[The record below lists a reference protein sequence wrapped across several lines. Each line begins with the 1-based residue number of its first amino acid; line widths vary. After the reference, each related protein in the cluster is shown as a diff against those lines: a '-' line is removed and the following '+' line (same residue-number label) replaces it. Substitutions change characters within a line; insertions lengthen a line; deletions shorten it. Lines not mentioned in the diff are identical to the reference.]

1 MAEAKSLSIFHILL
15 GVLLIATG
23 IAVFAVRLQHDGAYS
38 MPHGGPL
45 LAAIGLLVLGGILLL
60 PTKPR
65 ALAWIVILISPV
77 ALFPSIYS
85 IMGEWE
91 EVVSLYAKDAE
102 GKVVDLRLWIV
113 DRDDGA
119 WVGMSRD
126 KATSFN
132 LHESQLELL
141 RVGKKSC
148 VVPRLAEDFSTVQEI
163 HTMKVEKYA
172 VAQLAGSI
180 GLYPLEASAGTAALR
195 LDPC

>member
-1 MAEAKSLSIFHILL
+1 MSEARSLSIFHIVL

-23 IAVFAVRLQHDGAYS
+23 IAVFAIRLQHDGTYA

-45 LAAIGLLVLGGILLL
+45 LGAIGVLVLGGILLWKG
-60 PTKPR
+60 KPR
-65 ALAWIVILISPV
+65 VLGWIAILISPV

-91 EVVSLYAKDAE
+91 EVVSLYAKDAD
-102 GKVVDLRLWIV
+102 GQVVDLRLWIV
-113 DRDDGA
+113 DRDDGE
-119 WVGMSRD
+119 WVGMPRD
-126 KATSFN
+126 KA
-132 LHESQLELL
+132 LHFKLHGSELELL
-141 RVGKKSC
+141 RAGEKRC
-148 VVPRLAEDFSTVQEI
+148 VVPMMAEDFSTVREI

-180 GLYPLEASAGTAALR
+180 GMYPLEATESTAALR